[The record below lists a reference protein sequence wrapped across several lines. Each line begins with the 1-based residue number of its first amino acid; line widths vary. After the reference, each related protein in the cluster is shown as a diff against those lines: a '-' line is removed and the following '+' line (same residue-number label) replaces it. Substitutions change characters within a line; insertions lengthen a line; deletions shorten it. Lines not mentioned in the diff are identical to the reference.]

1 MPYQPADWTSRNGRT
16 YRTMTQYDA
25 RHLSVLVVL
34 ILCCG
39 ILVVAARNLPRSTVK
54 AARKVAGAVLGIT
67 VAAYYLWVLA
77 PRNLV
82 WDETAPFHITDFLRV
97 ITPVAL
103 LTDHPTVT
111 ALSFYWGFLLN
122 PMALLFPDMAYVQ
135 DRPGLQELAYWFFHC
150 AALVVP
156 TVLTFGLGYRPSW
169 RDWRITTAI
178 TIAWAGLRP
187 RPTSSPG
194 AITASS
200 PATRADGRSS
210 SSLAS
215 GRTTSSLLFPVS
227 PRSGLR

>member
-67 VAAYYLWVLA
+67 VAVYYLWVLA
-77 PRNLV
+77 PENIV

-97 ITPVAL
+97 ITPAAL

-111 ALSFYWGFLLN
+111 ALSFYWGFLL
-122 PMALLFPDMAYVQ
+122 PD
-135 DRPGLQELAYWFFHC
+135 G
-150 AALVVP
+150 AA
-156 TVLTFGLGYRPSW
+156 
-169 RDWRITTAI
+169 
-178 TIAWAGLRP
+178 
-187 RPTSSPG
+187 
-194 AITASS
+194 
-200 PATRADGRSS
+200 
-210 SSLAS
+210 
-215 GRTTSSLLFPVS
+215 VS
-227 PRSGLR
+227 